1 MRFLQCGNIGTA
13 IVQTQQKPHVSVNGR
28 GNGPDA
34 KVRRDQ
40 MALMTTTHMPR
51 EGGLLSALAALFTTL
66 AEKRARFVEYR
77 RVLAELN
84 SMSDRELA
92 DIGIS
97 RHSTRD
103 LAEQAAY
110 GA

>member
-1 MRFLQCGNIGTA
+1 
-13 IVQTQQKPHVSVNGR
+13 
-28 GNGPDA
+28 
-34 KVRRDQ
+34 
-40 MALMTTTHMPR
+40 MALMTTAQLPR

-92 DIGIS
+92 DLGIS
-97 RHSTRD
+97 QHPVNANTSLTGIAEFGRHNTGHRGIQIRVGKHQHRGIATQFQRQSF
-103 LAEQAAY
+103 
-110 GA
+110 